1 MKHHDD
7 AHYQHADTHE
17 TKPMRRRDLL
27 RLAAGASAAAVLAA
41 CGGGSATTSP
51 ATIAAGAATVAN
63 QGSNNTAATMAPGAA
78 TNPATANATAR
89 PINASPVV
97 GTGTS
102 LPTGPT
108 SPAATSAM
116 GATGTTT
123 GTTGTAPAMGA
134 GTTAPAPAMTA
145 STGGDLRISKS
156 GFKGTLQYWVLG
168 YAPGNNTA
176 KLMDAATAAF
186 TKANP
191 DIKVETTGYT
201 GDQAGFTK
209 VSQAVQGGNSV
220 DIFRLP
226 SDILPQLVA
235 DNLIAPIDD
244 FLSADDKTD
253 IIPTSLDAVR
263 VGGKAYAWPLWV
275 PPVGMYLNLDIF
287 KEKGVNPPGAT
298 WTYDE
303 FVDTAKKLTFQ
314 RANGEKVFGYTGGI
328 DPGLVN
334 TWPFI
339 LNDGALPLS
348 TDNTKYTFN
357 TPEGISGLQKL
368 VDLAQKHKV
377 TPPDFATQSPSDITT
392 SFQDKKLV
400 AMYSE
405 PSGASSQYKAM
416 KLNFDIRPMPTGKS
430 GKPGTAGGIG
440 LISVVATKDKAKLT
454 AAMDLGRYL
463 TSAQVGKDVDGF
475 YLAPGTRKSVTVSDP
490 IDKFTPLVAS
500 CYITPII
507 AEWPQIRTIIHP
519 QIQNAVFGKI
529 TPDAAMNGPANEIN
543 GILAKRK

>member
-1 MKHHDD
+1 MHHDHD
-7 AHYQHADTHE
+7 EHHHPQHE

-51 ATIAAGAATVAN
+51 ATVAGGAATVAN
-63 QGSNNTAATMAPGAA
+63 QGGNNTAATMAPGAA

-89 PINASPVV
+89 PINASPAI

-102 LPTGPT
+102 APTGPT

-116 GATGTTT
+116 SATGTTT
-123 GTTGTAPAMGA
+123 GTTGTAPAMAA
-134 GTTAPAPAMTA
+134 GTTAPAMTA

-226 SDILPQLVA
+226 SDILPQLVG

-253 IIPTSLDAVR
+253 IISTSLDAVR

-287 KEKGVNPPGAT
+287 KEKGVDPPAAT

-357 TPEGISGLQKL
+357 TPEGIGGLQKL

-377 TPPDFATQSPSDITT
+377 TPPDFATQSPADITT

-405 PSGASSQYKAM
+405 PSGSSSQYKAM

-463 TSAQVGKDVDGF
+463 TSAQVGKDVEGF

-529 TPDAAMNGPANEIN
+529 TADAAMNGPANEIN